1 MQRNAPTWDGTGRN
15 ERSDMKAFQLKSGF
29 KWVWIYAQ
37 TKIQVSVFGFPP
49 PQNGPG
55 RVTKP
60 GGRPPGQRRRGGGG
74 GGGSEEAGGGD
85 TRHMVVVPCGS
96 SGGRWVD
103 TVLQDNTAREG

>member
-60 GGRPPGQRRRGGGG
+60 GGRPPGQRRRGQRGGG
-74 GGGSEEAGGGD
+74 GGRYTSHGGCAVQQ
-85 TRHMVVVPCGS
+85 RR
-96 SGGRWVD
+96 GRWGD